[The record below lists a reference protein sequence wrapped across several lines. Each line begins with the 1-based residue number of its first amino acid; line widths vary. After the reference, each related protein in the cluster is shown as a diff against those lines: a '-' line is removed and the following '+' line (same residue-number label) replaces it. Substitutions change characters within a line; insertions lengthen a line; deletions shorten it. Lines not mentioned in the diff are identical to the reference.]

1 MKYLLKEDKMEKF
14 NKDDLKYFNKENR
27 VQTDECAIDSI
38 NDQNKRLEDYMLF
51 NSYRGN
57 LLECNDEVKKIKEF
71 MTENNMTIRDG
82 YGFTNACQVDNDSSM
97 RIDSNKIN
105 RDKNQIFT
113 RTFQAVPDLSKG
125 DINVDNESRIQ
136 QGEMTFDDFQCQGK
150 PFDVFTP
157 MLPCL
162 QNSIQDPEH
171 LIETWTRGGETT
183 RDTIKQKEFLEKNG
197 YQFDGLSLQKK
208 GC

>member
-1 MKYLLKEDKMEKF
+1 MEKF
-14 NKDDLKYFNKENR
+14 NEDHLKYFNKEHR
-27 VQTDECAIDSI
+27 VGTDNCARESG
-38 NDQNKRLEDYMLF
+38 NDQNKRMEDYMLF

-57 LLECNDEVKKIKEF
+57 VLECTDEVKKIREF
-71 MTENNMTIRDG
+71 MTENNMTMREG
-82 YGFTNACQVDNDSSM
+82 YGFTNACQVDNDSMM

-105 RDKNQIFT
+105 RDRNQIFT

-136 QGEMTFDDFQCQGK
+136 QGEITFDDFQCEGK

-162 QNSIQDPEH
+162 KANIQNPEH
-171 LIETWTRGGETT
+171 IVESWTRGGDTT

-197 YQFDGLSLQKK
+197 YQFDGISLQKK
-208 GC
+208 QC

>member
-1 MKYLLKEDKMEKF
+1 MKYFDKEH
-14 NKDDLKYFNKENR
+14 R
-27 VQTDECAIDSI
+27 VGTDTCATESVDE
-38 NDQNKRLEDYMLF
+38 QNKRMEDYMLF

-57 LLECNDEVKKIKEF
+57 AVECSGEVNKIKEF
-71 MTENNMTIRDG
+71 MAENHMTIRDG
-82 YGFTNACQVDNDSSM
+82 YGFTNACRVDNDSEL

-125 DINVDNESRIQ
+125 DMNVDNESKIQ
-136 QGEMTFDDFQCQGK
+136 QGELTFDDFQCQGK

-162 QNSIQDPEH
+162 KDNIQNPKHI
-171 LIETWTRGGETT
+171 IESWTRGGDTT

-197 YQFDGLSLQKK
+197 YHFDGMSLQKSE
-208 GC
+208 C